1 MADHPLN
8 IPPIGERVPRQGNA
22 FTHWLG
28 LRVLGWLGWKME
40 GEFPNLDKCVACVA
54 PHTSNWDFV
63 IALAT
68 AFALRL
74 KISFLGKHSLFKGPL
89 GWWMRRI
96 GGIAVNRSSTH
107 GIVGQ
112 VSEQFAGQPMI
123 LGIAPEGTR
132 KKVPQW
138 KSGFLHI
145 ARAAN
150 VPVLLIYLD
159 YKKKVIGFGPAM
171 EIGDDIAVEMAK
183 IRSFYARVHARHPHL
198 A

>member
-1 MADHPLN
+1 
-8 IPPIGERVPRQGNA
+8 
-22 FTHWLG
+22 
-28 LRVLGWLGWKME
+28 ME
-40 GEFPNLDKCVACVA
+40 GEFPNLSKMVACVA

-63 IALAT
+63 VGLAT

-74 KISFLGKHSLFKGPL
+74 RVSFLGKHSLFKGPL
-89 GWWMRRI
+89 GWWMRKI
-96 GGIAVNRSSTH
+96 GGIPVERCAPQGLVQ
-107 GIVGQ
+107 Q
-112 VSEQFAGQPMI
+112 VADVFARQDMV
-123 LGIAPEGTR
+123 LGVAPEGTR
-132 KKVPQW
+132 KKVENW

-159 YKKKVIGFGPAM
+159 YKKKVIGFGPLM

-183 IRSFYARVHARHPHL
+183 IREFYAGVAAKYPEL